1 MIAKLTGRLDSTHAN
16 AAILDVNGV
25 GYLVQCPGRIL
36 AQMGP
41 AGSPVSLLIETHVRE
56 DAITLYGFA
65 DTGER
70 DWFRL
75 LLTIQGV
82 GPKVGLSILSAL
94 SPEQLVLA
102 VAARDKTAL
111 TRADGVG
118 PKLAERLLAE
128 LKDKVGGIAL
138 GMTATTATAT
148 GATALP
154 QADGAMGDAVSAL
167 VNLGYGRSEAMTA
180 VANALKAGGEGV
192 SKLVPMALKELG
204 RA

>member
-82 GPKVGLSILSAL
+82 GPKVGLSLLSAL
-94 SPEQLVLA
+94 SPEQLILA

-118 PKLAERLLAE
+118 PKLAERLLSE

-138 GMTATTATAT
+138 GMPATQATSA
-148 GATALP
+148 AAAAP
-154 QADGAMGDAVSAL
+154 AADGAMGDAVSAL

-180 VANALKAGGEGV
+180 VANAVKAGGEGV